1 MSRLHVT
8 QHQFAALAQ
17 RVSEFAS
24 DYLESLTQRPAF
36 PADIHGEPIAR
47 EFDVAVPAEAMG
59 ERAFDGLERIA
70 AASRPNS
77 PRFFGY
83 VFGSGL
89 PIAMLG
95 DFAASVV
102 NQNVTAW
109 RSGPAAV
116 TIERTVVRWLAE
128 AVGCPGFNGSLTG
141 GGSAANLMG
150 LCMARESKTPANEAG
165 HNGGVIYCSTEAH
178 MSIPKAAMLLG
189 IGRNNVRRIPVD
201 DRFQMDTRALRR
213 SIQDDLRLGAKPIAV
228 VATAGTVST
237 GSIDPLAAIAD
248 ICKEFGLWMHV
259 DGAYGALA
267 SLAVPAKFDG
277 LNRADSLSLDPHKW
291 LYQPAGCGCLLYR
304 NPDDARRAFAHS
316 EDYARVLSTDPIEG
330 FAFFEESMELSR
342 PFRALKIWLSLRY
355 FGLNAFRESIAEDLR
370 LANVMADAVRA
381 ERRLELMAPVHLS
394 AVCFRYVAENSD
406 LDRLNAEILRKVI
419 ASGRVYISNATIDGS
434 FALRACIVNHRTSRE
449 DVLAVV
455 EEVVKA
461 GIAVESAL

>member
-1 MSRLHVT
+1 
-8 QHQFAALAQ
+8 
-17 RVSEFAS
+17 
-24 DYLESLTQRPAF
+24 
-36 PADIHGEPIAR
+36 
-47 EFDVAVPAEAMG
+47 
-59 ERAFDGLERIA
+59 
-70 AASRPNS
+70 
-77 PRFFGY
+77 
-83 VFGSGL
+83 
-89 PIAMLG
+89 
-95 DFAASVV
+95 
-102 NQNVTAW
+102 
-109 RSGPAAV
+109 
-116 TIERTVVRWLAE
+116 
-128 AVGCPGFNGSLTG
+128 
-141 GGSAANLMG
+141 
-150 LCMARESKTPANEAG
+150 
-165 HNGGVIYCSTEAH
+165 

>member
-1 MSRLHVT
+1 MARLEISSEQFRALTLQVS
-8 QHQFAALAQ
+8 QFA
-17 RVSEFAS
+17 
-24 DYLESLTQRPAF
+24 DHYLKSLPDRPAF
-36 PADIHGEPIAR
+36 PGEIRGEFIAR
-47 EFDVAVPAEAMG
+47 EFDVEVPKEGLGA
-59 ERAFDGLERIA
+59 RAFEGLERIA

-89 PIAMLG
+89 PIGMLG
-95 DFAASVV
+95 DFAASVL

-128 AVGCPGFNGSLTG
+128 AVGCSGFSGSLTG

-150 LCMARESKTPANEAG
+150 LCMAREAKAPANEAG
-165 HNGGVIYCSTEAH
+165 HAGGVIYCSTEAH

-189 IGRNNVRRIPVD
+189 LGQSNVRRIPVD
-201 DRFQMDTRALRR
+201 EDFRMDMQALRR
-213 SIQDDLRLGAKPIAV
+213 AIEEDLCSGSKPIAV
-228 VATAGTVST
+228 VATAGTVAT
-237 GSIDPLAAIAD
+237 GSIDRLAAIAD
-248 ICKEFGLWMHV
+248 ICREFDLWMHV

-267 SLAVPAKFDG
+267 SLAVPEKFVG

-304 NPDDARRAFAHS
+304 NPNDARRAFAHS
-316 EDYARVLSTDPIEG
+316 EDYARVLSTDPIES

-355 FGLNAFRESIAEDLR
+355 FGLSAFRESIAEDLR
-370 LANVMADAVRA
+370 LAEVLAEAVRK
-381 ERRLELMAPVHLS
+381 ERRLELMAPVNLS
-394 AVCFRYVAENSD
+394 AVCFRYVAANGD
-406 LDRLNAEILRKVI
+406 LDSLNAGLLRRVI
-419 ASGRVYISNATIDGS
+419 ASGRVYISNATIDGK
-434 FALRACIVNHRTSRE
+434 FTLRACIVNHRSSRE
-449 DVLAVV
+449 DVLAIV

-461 GIAVESAL
+461 GIAAES